1 MARPR
6 PAKFHLEATAMAGHE
21 GARCMLGIMENKS
34 GNRERAIKHWKIAA
48 SAGYYVAMH
57 ALITFYKQELV
68 EEKQSTQLW

>member
-1 MARPR
+1 
-6 PAKFHLEATAMAGHE
+6 MAGHE

-57 ALITFYKQELV
+57 ALITFSKKELV